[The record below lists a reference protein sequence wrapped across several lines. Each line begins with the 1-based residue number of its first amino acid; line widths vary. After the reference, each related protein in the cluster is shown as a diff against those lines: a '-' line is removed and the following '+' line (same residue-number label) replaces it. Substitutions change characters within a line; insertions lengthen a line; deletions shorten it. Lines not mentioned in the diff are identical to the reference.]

1 MRICGLRAVESH
13 ARAVLAATCLSRGPA
28 RRAWLLALAS
38 AAGAAICGCSL
49 RDRPDYNPYAPPGG
63 DPPLLQR
70 AEAALDVA
78 DDALDDLDVLME
90 RAVY

>member
-1 MRICGLRAVESH
+1 MSNHGSPVAESQ
-13 ARAVLAATCLSRGPA
+13 AGAVLAATGPSRRPA
-28 RRAWLLALAS
+28 RRIWLLALAA

-70 AEAALDVA
+70 AEAAVDVA
-78 DDALDDLDVLME
+78 DDTLDDLDVLME

>member
-1 MRICGLRAVESH
+1 MQSRGSLVAQSH
-13 ARAVLAATCLSRGPA
+13 AGAVLAATRLSRGLA
-28 RRAWLLALAS
+28 RRMWLLALAV
-38 AAGAAICGCSL
+38 AVAAAICGCSL

-78 DDALDDLDVLME
+78 DDTLGDLDALME

>member
-1 MRICGLRAVESH
+1 MPSCGSQVAESH
-13 ARAVLAATCLSRGPA
+13 AGAVLAATGPSRGPA
-28 RRAWLLALAS
+28 RRAWLLALAV
-38 AAGAAICGCSL
+38 AAAAAICGCSL

-70 AEAALDVA
+70 AEAALDIA
-78 DDALDDLDVLME
+78 DETLDDLDALME

>member
-1 MRICGLRAVESH
+1 MRSRGSLVAESH
-13 ARAVLAATCLSRGPA
+13 AGAVLAATCLSRGRA
-28 RRAWLLALAS
+28 RRTWLLALAVV
-38 AAGAAICGCSL
+38 AGAAICGCSL

-70 AEAALDVA
+70 AEATLDVA
-78 DDALDDLDVLME
+78 DDTLDDLDTLME